1 MSGHHYHPLF
11 ILHSK
16 LLYDFYTCIPPEKL
30 QKQKVASMTEI
41 VSSRL
46 FRRKGEL
53 PHTSISSTAS
63 SSFSL
68 PPFLLSSPW
77 MTPLPLN
84 FLLDPFF
91 PSFLLSSAPPFK
103 DLLSAQSDYFHAIFL
118 SSYLQCVIVLPFL
131 FELNHYV
138 WVNSGPWPGPVQ

>member
-91 PSFLLSSAPPFK
+91 PSFLFSSAPRSRTYC
-103 DLLSAQSDYFHAIFL
+103 LLNLTIFMPSFFHHICNVLSFFL
-118 SSYLQCVIVLPFL
+118 SSL
-131 FELNHYV
+131 
-138 WVNSGPWPGPVQ
+138 S